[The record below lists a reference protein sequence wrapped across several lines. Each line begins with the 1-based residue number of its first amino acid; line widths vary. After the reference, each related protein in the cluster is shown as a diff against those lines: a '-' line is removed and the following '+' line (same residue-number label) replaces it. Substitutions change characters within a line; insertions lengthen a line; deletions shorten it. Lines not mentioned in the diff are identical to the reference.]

1 MSKAIPR
8 KTAGLE
14 NSEEYLCGEPSS
26 EKKNIKPKKKKTQ
39 KTFSYTNKPKKFRK

>member
-14 NSEEYLCGEPSS
+14 NSEEYLCGE
-26 EKKNIKPKKKKTQ
+26 KKNIKQKKKKTQ

>member
-8 KTAGLE
+8 KTAGL
-14 NSEEYLCGEPSS
+14 EYLCGEPSS
-26 EKKNIKPKKKKTQ
+26 EKKNIKQKKKKTQ

>member
-14 NSEEYLCGEPSS
+14 NSEEYLCGEP
-26 EKKNIKPKKKKTQ
+26 KKNIKQKKKDPEDI
-39 KTFSYTNKPKKFRK
+39 FLH